1 MLSNLCIF
9 IEETLIFLLNK
20 RVSCYF
26 FNSSPGWWLVENEDK
41 RLAWFPAPYLELS
54 EGDDDDDEDELQ
66 LRGVY
71 LCCAGKFDFKE
82 CTGYTFT
89 T

>member
-1 MLSNLCIF
+1 M
-9 IEETLIFLLNK
+9 
-20 RVSCYF
+20 
-26 FNSSPGWWLVENEDK
+26 ENEDK
-41 RLAWFPAPYLELS
+41 HLAWFPAPYLELS

-71 LCCAGKFDFKE
+71 LCCTGKLHLKE